1 MSLFA
6 TKSIDKIIAEAQ
18 ETGEHTLKK
27 TLSALDLTMLGIGA
41 IIGTGI
47 FVLTGQAAGKH
58 AGPAVVLSM
67 ILAGIASAFAALC
80 YSEFAASVPISGS
93 AYAYGYGTLGEFIAW
108 IIGWDLILEYAFGAA
123 TVAVGW
129 SGYVVSL
136 INDTLYPYTGLS
148 FPLALSAPPGVEIK
162 DAAGA
167 VVATGVFNLPAFLIS
182 IAVTLL
188 LIRGIK
194 ESASFNSLIVV
205 VKVLV
210 VVLFIIAGIS
220 YVNPSNLGIGCAAGS
235 AGCAEFLPFG
245 WSGVVT
251 GAAVIFFAYIGFD
264 AVSTAAQ
271 EAKNPQRDM
280 PIGILGSLAICTVL
294 YILVAGIMVG
304 LVDYRLLTTA
314 AAPIA
319 VAIDAALKV
328 AEGTTMGTILSV
340 FPTIIKV
347 GAVLGL
353 SSTMVVMVM
362 GQPRVFY
369 SMSKDG
375 LLPAWAAK
383 IHPRFQ
389 TPHITTA
396 ITGVIVAILA
406 GFVPIHMLGELV
418 SIGTLFAFVIVG
430 TGIIILR
437 SSNPALNRPF
447 KVPLSPYI
455 PVATVLVSAFLMNNL
470 PLDTWLRLIVWMS
483 LGLVIYF
490 AYSYTHSNLANTP
503 ENADTTA
510 AADGN
515 GNSQNTAM
523 ATVMN
528 LGGIA
533 LAVGLAALALN
544 LDFVIGADI
553 YPNLLFR
560 LIAGFVVGW
569 LAYYLI
575 NMFTMSGAAAANG
588 YKPPVAAMLAI
599 VGAIILT
606 IWQVE
611 FFIPN
616 TTWLDTAVR
625 TFAWAVTGVLVA
637 MLMYGKS
644 DRSGGGRSSSVRTIG
659 LAATVI
665 NLLVWVG
672 IFYWF
677 LTHWAD
683 FHHK

>member
-6 TKSIDKIIAEAQ
+6 TKSIEAIIAEAQ

-58 AGPAVVLSM
+58 AGPAVVISM
-67 ILAGIASAFAALC
+67 ILAGIVSAFAALC

-93 AYAYGYGTLGEFIAW
+93 AYAYGYGTLGEFVAW

-136 INDTLYPYTGLS
+136 CRDTLGIN
-148 FPLALSAPPGVEIK
+148 FPLALSAPPGTAIK
-162 DAAGA
+162 LADGTT
-167 VVATGVFNLPAFLIS
+167 ATGLFNLPAFLIS

-194 ESASFNSLIVV
+194 ESASFNSLIVI

-210 VVLFIIAGIS
+210 VVLFIIAGIG
-220 YVNPSNLGIGCAAGS
+220 YVNPSNIGIGCAAGS
-235 AGCAEFLPFG
+235 AGCAEFMPFG
-245 WSGVVT
+245 FPGVVT

-304 LVDYRLLTTA
+304 LVDYKLLTNA

-319 VAIDAALKV
+319 VAIDAALQK
-328 AEGTTMGTILSV
+328 AQGTTMGTILQV

-375 LLPAWAAK
+375 LLPSWAAK
-383 IHPRFQ
+383 IHPKFQ

-396 ITGVIVAILA
+396 ITGGIVAILA
-406 GFVPIHMLGELV
+406 GFVPISLLGELV

-437 SSNPALNRPF
+437 SSNPNLNRPF
-447 KVPLSPYI
+447 KVPLSPFI
-455 PVATVLVSAFLMNNL
+455 PIATVVSAAYLMNSL
-470 PLDTWLRLIVWMS
+470 PLDTWIRLIVWMS
-483 LGLVIYF
+483 IGLVIYF
-490 AYSYTHSNLANTP
+490 AYSYSHSNLRKVTNEVANQSDSKNSP
-503 ENADTTA
+503 PIA
-510 AADGN
+510 A
-515 GNSQNTAM
+515 
-523 ATVMN
+523 
-528 LGGIA
+528 I
-533 LAVGLAALALN
+533 
-544 LDFVIGADI
+544 
-553 YPNLLFR
+553 
-560 LIAGFVVGW
+560 
-569 LAYYLI
+569 
-575 NMFTMSGAAAANG
+575 
-588 YKPPVAAMLAI
+588 LAI
-599 VGAIILT
+599 VATIALT
-606 IWQVE
+606 LYQVPYLMDLKPEQIWL
-611 FFIPN
+611 N
-616 TTWLDTAVR
+616 MAVR
-625 TFAWAVTGVLVA
+625 LFAWIVTGILVA
-637 MLMYGKS
+637 MLMYGKQ
-644 DRSGGGRSSSVRTIG
+644 DNRGGTDGNIQKIG
-659 LAATVI
+659 LIGSLI
-665 NLLVWVG
+665 NLAVWAG
-672 IFYWF
+672 ITYWF
-677 LTHWAD
+677 FVHYAELHA
-683 FHHK
+683 K

>member
-1 MSLFA
+1 MSLFS
-6 TKSIDKIIAEAQ
+6 TKPISKIIAEAE
-18 ETGEHTLKK
+18 ETGTHTLKK
-27 TLSALDLTMLGIGA
+27 TLSSLDLTMLGVGA

-58 AGPAVVLSM
+58 AGPAVIISM
-67 ILAGIASAFAALC
+67 IIAGIVSAFAALC

-93 AYAYGYGTLGEFIAW
+93 AYAYGYGTLGEFVAW

-136 INDTLYPYTGLS
+136 FRDTLGINYPLS
-148 FPLALSAPPGVEIK
+148 LSAPPGMEIK
-162 DAAGA
+162 NAAGA
-167 VVATGVFNLPAFLIS
+167 VIATGVFNLPAFLIS

-194 ESASFNSLIVV
+194 ESASFNSIIVI
-205 VKVLV
+205 VKVVV
-210 VVLFIIAGIS
+210 VVLFIVAGIG
-220 YVNPSNLGIGCAAGS
+220 YVNTDNIGIGCTVGAP
-235 AGCAEFLPFG
+235 GCAEFMPFG
-245 WSGVVT
+245 FSGVVT

-271 EAKNPQRDM
+271 EAKNPQKDM
-280 PIGILGSLAICTVL
+280 PMGILGSLAICTVL

-304 LVDYRLLTTA
+304 LVDYKLLTNA

-319 VAIDAALKV
+319 VAIDAALLQAK
-328 AEGTTMGTILSV
+328 GTTMGTILSV

-353 SSTMVVMVM
+353 SSTMVVMTM

-383 IHPRFQ
+383 IHPKYQ

-406 GFVPIHMLGELV
+406 GFVPISLLGELV

-455 PVATVLVSAFLMNNL
+455 PIATVLSAAYLMNSL
-470 PLDTWLRLIVWMS
+470 PLDTWIRLIVWMS
-483 LGLVIYF
+483 IGLVIYF
-490 AYSYTHSNLANTP
+490 AYSYNHSKLGIEENREGDATEAN
-503 ENADTTA
+503 
-510 AADGN
+510 
-515 GNSQNTAM
+515 
-523 ATVMN
+523 
-528 LGGIA
+528 
-533 LAVGLAALALN
+533 
-544 LDFVIGADI
+544 
-553 YPNLLFR
+553 
-560 LIAGFVVGW
+560 
-569 LAYYLI
+569 
-575 NMFTMSGAAAANG
+575 
-588 YKPPVAAMLAI
+588 YKPPIAAMLAI
-599 VGAIILT
+599 VLAMALT
-606 IWQVE
+606 IWQVWGTAWIE
-611 FFIPN
+611 M
-616 TTWLDTAVR
+616 AVR
-625 TFAWAVTGVLVA
+625 LFAWGITGVLIAV
-637 MLMYGKS
+637 LMYGKG
-644 DRSGGGRSSSVRTIG
+644 DRSAARNAKTRNMGLILTLVNLAIWIG
-659 LAATVI
+659 IT
-665 NLLVWVG
+665 
-672 IFYWF
+672 YWF
-677 LTHWAD
+677 FMHYAQLHGA
-683 FHHK
+683 K

>member
-6 TKSIDKIIAEAQ
+6 TKSIDKIIAESQ

-27 TLSALDLTMLGIGA
+27 TLSGLDLTMLGIGA

-67 ILAGIASAFAALC
+67 ILAGIASGFAALC
-80 YSEFAASVPISGS
+80 YSEFAASIPISGS

-129 SGYVVSL
+129 SGYTVSL
-136 INDTLYPYTGLS
+136 FRDTLGIN
-148 FPLALSAPPGVEIK
+148 FPLSLSAPPGVELLDSSGNVI
-162 DAAGA
+162 GH
-167 VVATGVFNLPAFLIS
+167 GMFNLPATL
-182 IAVTLL
+182 IAVAVTML

-194 ESASFNSLIVV
+194 ESASFNSFIVV
-205 VKVLV
+205 IKVLV
-210 VVLFIIAGIS
+210 VVLFIIAGIGF
-220 YVNPSNLGIGCAAGS
+220 VNADNLGIGCTVGAP
-235 AGCAEFLPFG
+235 GCAEFMPFG
-245 WSGVVT
+245 FSGVVT

-271 EAKNPQRDM
+271 EAKNPKRDM
-280 PIGILGSLAICTVL
+280 PVGILGSLAVCTFL

-304 LVDYRLLTTA
+304 LVDYKLLTNA

-319 VAIDAALKV
+319 TAIDAARDQ
-328 AEGTTMGTILSV
+328 AAGTTMGTILIA

-375 LLPAWAAK
+375 LLPSWAAK
-383 IHPRFQ
+383 VHPKYQ

-396 ITGVIVAILA
+396 ITGTIVAVLA
-406 GFVPIHMLGELV
+406 GFVPIHLLGELV

-437 SSNPALNRPF
+437 ASNPDLNRPF
-447 KVPLSPYI
+447 KVPFSPVI
-455 PVATVLVSAFLMNNL
+455 PILTVWIAAFLMNNL

-490 AYSYTHSNLANTP
+490 AYSYKHSNLANMTDA
-503 ENADTTA
+503 EA
-510 AADGN
+510 AA
-515 GNSQNTAM
+515 ST
-523 ATVMN
+523 
-528 LGGIA
+528 
-533 LAVGLAALALN
+533 
-544 LDFVIGADI
+544 
-553 YPNLLFR
+553 PR
-560 LIAGFVVGW
+560 E
-569 LAYYLI
+569 
-575 NMFTMSGAAAANG
+575 
-588 YKPPVAAMLAI
+588 YKPPIAALIAMI
-599 VGAIILT
+599 GAILLT

-611 FFIPN
+611 WFIPN

-625 TFAWAVTGVLVA
+625 GFAWATTGVLVV
-637 MLMYGKS
+637 MLMYGKG
-644 DRSGGGRSSSVRTIG
+644 DRTGGRSEKVRMIG
-659 LAATVI
+659 LVLTVV

-672 IFYWF
+672 LFYWF
-677 LTHWAD
+677 LTHWND
-683 FHHK
+683 YHHVAG